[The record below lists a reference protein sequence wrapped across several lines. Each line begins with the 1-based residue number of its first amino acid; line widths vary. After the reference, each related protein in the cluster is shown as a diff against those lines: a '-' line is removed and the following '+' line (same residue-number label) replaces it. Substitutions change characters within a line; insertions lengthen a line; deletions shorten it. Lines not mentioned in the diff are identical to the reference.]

1 MKRGRP
7 KGYSP
12 YVDITYEELGNY
24 LGAKGVVKVS
34 RAWLESL
41 NEASNRTY
49 TVAEILVSSI
59 KDKHK
64 EQEKIEYKLT
74 DLNNEK

>member
-12 YVDITYEELGNY
+12 YVDVTYEELGNY

-34 RAWLESL
+34 RVWLESL
-41 NEASNRTY
+41 NEASSQTY
-49 TVAEILVSSI
+49 TIAEVLAASL

-64 EQEKIEYKLT
+64 EQEKIEYKLI
-74 DLNNEK
+74 DLND

>member
-34 RAWLESL
+34 RTWLESL
-41 NEASNRTY
+41 NEASSQTY
-49 TVAEILVSSI
+49 TIAEVLASSL

-64 EQEKIEYKLT
+64 EQEKIEYKLI
-74 DLNNEK
+74 DLND